1 MSATWGNSEKIYS
14 LGVLPPVTQ
23 IGLLHLS
30 ERPDDRRLIA
40 DDIADGA
47 GSTTRRLSTSGAGAV
62 RPGLCPRL
70 LRKTGRLL
78 VAQDVC
84 ASAAF
89 PPRLGAAVKTS
100 PKYRG
105 AVRMPVLY
113 APRR

>member
-1 MSATWGNSEKIYS
+1 M
-14 LGVLPPVTQ
+14 
-23 IGLLHLS
+23 
-30 ERPDDRRLIA
+30 
-40 DDIADGA
+40 
-47 GSTTRRLSTSGAGAV
+47 

-113 APRR
+113 APILEMSGGAPTITSSQQ